1 MQPKNCT
8 RNVAIALTMV
18 CSLVGCAS
26 RSQLVKIQSEK
37 EQLKALVEAEKR
49 TNEQLASQLQTVTQ
63 RVAEAERELALVH
76 GGKPA
81 AKPSLVNARV
91 PSGTSPGTLEQWAR
105 SESLLKFDS
114 LRRTAHVSVSVAFNN
129 SDRVTLESRRELDKV
144 ADLLASPQ
152 GMRCGV
158 RLHGIEA
165 KPGDNQAVN
174 RANAAAEY
182 LRQLRGIAANRVEVG
197 SKAAASL
204 IDEEGRKVGSPS
216 SALEVELFEL
226 ASSSE
231 NLANDPSGKS
241 GDGWTS
247 PAGRRR

>member
-1 MQPKNCT
+1 MQPKINLLCVT
-8 RNVAIALTMV
+8 IALVMA

-49 TNEQLASQLQTVTQ
+49 TNEQLATQLQTATQ
-63 RVAEAERELALVH
+63 RAAEAERELALAH

-81 AKPSLVNARV
+81 TKPSLVKTRV
-91 PSGTSPGTLEQWAR
+91 PAGASPSTLEQWAR

-114 LRRTAHVSVSVAFNN
+114 LRRTAQVSVNVVYN
-129 SDRVTLESRRELDKV
+129 SNDRLTLEARRELDKV

-165 KPGDNQAVN
+165 KAGDTHAVN

-182 LRQLRGIAANRVEVG
+182 LRQLRGIAENRIEVG
-197 SKAAASL
+197 GKAAAHL
-204 IDEEGRKVGSPS
+204 IDEEGRKVGATNT
-216 SALEVELFEL
+216 ALEVELYEL
-226 ASSSE
+226 ASSTE
-231 NLANDPSGKS
+231 NLANDPSSKG
-241 GDGWTS
+241 GDGWTRS
-247 PAGRRR
+247 SGRR